1 MPLRDLDLQ
10 LQYDPD
16 SCPDVVGQFYAPAL
30 GESVS
35 YDRATY
41 TFSAAGL
48 SSAAAGLAGL
58 LRNGGRVRLICHYE
72 MEEATARAIMAGQAQ
87 ASEAMLARVAPE
99 DLTRVSPD
107 DIRAKSQLGLLTWLI
122 ANRRL
127 EIRIAL
133 YPSGIFH
140 EKTGV
145 MEDARGDR
153 ISFVGSPNETE
164 AGWSKNYE
172 GFKVFKSWEHP
183 EFVKIDA
190 AHFDALWNGESRNL
204 CVIPMPDE
212 YEAYLKRVA
221 PPEPPVP
228 GRTPQEKERDA
239 YWQRIRD
246 ALESD
251 PESTLA
257 TIPAE
262 LWPHQESFRRA
273 RIGGE
278 CRVLVADEV
287 GLGKTMQAAIL
298 LKTRINQGRGARV
311 LILTTKPARDQWQQE
326 LYRKFCLDVPIL
338 ETGASPRLSYAT
350 PKRQT
355 VPAPDPP
362 WDEPRLICSY
372 RWLVWNVD
380 AFLAAAPRYDL
391 VVVDEAHHARY
402 QGTRHRREPNQ
413 FLRLLQRLSQR
424 TSALLLLTATPMQTD
439 ISDLR
444 ALLGL
449 LDPDGWTEEA
459 LKDFYDDASDLTID
473 RIKQLKDL
481 YVRAAVRP
489 ERSSGWE
496 ERLIWSGNP
505 MMFDKRAANS
515 DDRRALLHK
524 MRETAP
530 TKRLMSRHT
539 RGLLERYQREGRLDA
554 RMPGRKVRSVSIRMN
569 AGERK
574 LYDGIDDIVRACYDD
589 PRRVNA
595 TAMGFVMTI
604 YRRRLGSSPRAYAQT
619 ARNLL
624 ERRPAQLEWSDIDP
638 REDILP
644 DEPLPTLTLT
654 SEQEAML
661 RQTIDQ
667 AGALPRSDT
676 KYAALLQ
683 ELEALM
689 GSGHRCIIIF
699 TEYRDTQI
707 YLQER
712 MKGHPRV
719 GVVNAIWGGDRQED
733 TSRAERIAQVRKD
746 GGLLICTET
755 AAESLNLQF
764 CSAIVNYDIPWNP
777 MTIEQR
783 IGRIDRIGQARESVD
798 VVNLFYDDTAEWD
811 AYQAMDERL
820 YDIGRNVGPYRDILR
835 SQLEGIIKRRESL
848 PSGPRARAIRK
859 DLAAIE
865 PDTRVDLD
873 SLNSELSTTSA
884 PAPAIQMRDLQ
895 RCLDTPFLLPE
906 GWSVAPE
913 GGPHWRVTT
922 PDGASYTVT
931 TDRTAYEYAAGRVEW
946 FGPGSPAFPDVAT
959 RG

>member
-10 LQYDPD
+10 PYYDPD

-30 GESVS
+30 GESVA

-58 LRNGGRVRLICHYE
+58 LRNGGTVRLICHYE
-72 MEEATARAIMAGQAQ
+72 MEEATVRAIIAGQAQ

-99 DLTRVSPD
+99 DLTRVRPD
-107 DIRAKSQLGLLTWLI
+107 DIKAKFQLDLLTWLI

-127 EIRIAL
+127 EIRIAIHS
-133 YPSGIFH
+133 SGLFH

-145 MEDARGDR
+145 MTDVRGDC
-153 ISFVGSPNETE
+153 ISFVGSPNETD

-172 GFKVFKSWEHP
+172 RFKVFASWKYP
-183 EFVKIDA
+183 EVVDIDT
-190 AHFDALWNGESRNL
+190 AHFDALWKGESQNL
-204 CVIPMPDE
+204 HVIPMPDE
-212 YEAYLKRVA
+212 YEEYLKRIA
-221 PPEPPVP
+221 PAEPP
-228 GRTPQEKERDA
+228 GRTPQERERDA
-239 YWQRIRD
+239 YWRKIRD

-273 RIGGE
+273 RVGRE

-298 LKTRINQGRGARV
+298 LKTRINQRRDARV
-311 LILTTKPARDQWQQE
+311 LILTTKPAREQWQQE
-326 LYRKFCLDVPIL
+326 LYRKFCLDVPFL
-338 ETGASPRLSYAT
+338 ELGARPRLIYANSK
-350 PKRQT
+350 PQT

-362 WDEPRLICSY
+362 WDADRLICTY
-372 RWLVWNVD
+372 HWLVRRAD
-380 AFLAAAPRYDL
+380 TFLAAAPRYDL

-402 QGTRHRREPNQ
+402 QGTGRRREPNQ

-424 TSALLLLTATPMQTD
+424 TSGLLLLTATPMQTD

-459 LKDFYDDASDLTID
+459 LEDFYDDASDLTID
-473 RIKQLKDL
+473 RIKRLRDL
-481 YVRAAVRP
+481 YVRGAVRP
-489 ERSSGWE
+489 ERESGWE
-496 ERLIWSGNP
+496 ERVIWVDNP
-505 MMFDKRAANS
+505 MLFDNRAS
-515 DDRRALLHK
+515 KPDSRRALLRK

-539 RGLLERYQREGRLDA
+539 RHLLERYQQEGRLDA
-554 RMPGRKVRSVSIRMN
+554 RMPRRDVRSNPIHMN

-574 LYDGIDDIVRACYDD
+574 LYDGIDAIVRACYGDS
-589 PRRVNA
+589 RHVNA

-604 YRRRLGSSPRAYAQT
+604 YRRRLGSSPHAYAQT

-624 ERRPAQLEWSDIDP
+624 ERRGGQLQWSDIDP
-638 REDILP
+638 SEDILP
-644 DEPLPTLTLT
+644 DETLPTLPLT
-654 SEQEAML
+654 GEQEDML
-661 RQTIDQ
+661 RQTIAQ
-667 AGALPRSDT
+667 AGALRGSDT

-683 ELEALM
+683 ELETLT
-689 GSGHRCIIIF
+689 GSGHSRIIIF
-699 TEYRDTQI
+699 TEYRDTQT

-712 MKGHPRV
+712 LKDQRRF
-719 GVVNAIWGGDRQED
+719 GVVNAIWGSDRQEAM
-733 TSRAERIAQVRKD
+733 SRAERIAKVRED

-764 CSAIVNYDIPWNP
+764 CTAIVNYDIPWNP
-777 MTIEQR
+777 MTLEQR
-783 IGRIDRIGQARESVD
+783 IGRIDRIGQERESVD

-811 AYQAMDERL
+811 AYQAMEDRL
-820 YDIGRNVGPYRDILR
+820 ADIGRYVGPYRDILR
-835 SQLEGIIKRRESL
+835 SKLGDIIRKRESL
-848 PSGPRARAIRK
+848 PSGRRARAMRE

-865 PDTRVDLD
+865 PQTRVNLD
-873 SLNSELSTTSA
+873 SLNSELSTTRA
-884 PAPAIQMRDLQ
+884 PAPAIHMRELQ

-906 GWSVAPE
+906 GWSATRE

-922 PDGASYTVT
+922 PGGSSYTVT
-931 TDRTAYEYAAGRVEW
+931 TDRAAYEYAAGRVEW
-946 FGPGSPAFPDVAT
+946 FGPGSPAFPI
-959 RG
+959 